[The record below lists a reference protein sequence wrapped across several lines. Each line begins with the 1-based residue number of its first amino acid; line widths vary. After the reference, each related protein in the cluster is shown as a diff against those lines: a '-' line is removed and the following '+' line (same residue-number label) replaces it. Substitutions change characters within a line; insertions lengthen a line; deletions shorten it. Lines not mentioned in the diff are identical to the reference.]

1 MNDLHY
7 TDSWMIYN
15 YIILTLKCFTLFVHH
30 LTTLVRIMHL
40 QIQSSPCVFDQR
52 RASWKLTREEIS
64 AIKLPSLSWLT
75 WFLGN
80 FPCACFHLHCFP
92 SVDQTTK
99 ERNMWTCQWSGK
111 PVELCV
117 HVQQSQLATLKVWNW
132 NKSITVSC
140 GIWAGALLTLCIAE
154 QHQDGSRSDCLSD
167 ALICPLFSVIHAN
180 YKGEIVLLGICTII
194 RVRYYFLTVIQC
206 VQACRQLWRSSCQGF
221 VLWSA
226 KYKSYSLC
234 SLAHTAVI
242 RRFCY

>member
-140 GIWAGALLTLCIAE
+140 GIWAGALLTLVYRWAASRWVKKWLLIRCPHLSIIFSYPCKLWRRDCIIRDL
-154 QHQDGSRSDCLSD
+154 HYHTCKILLSNSYPVCSGMQATVKIKLSGFC
-167 ALICPLFSVIHAN
+167 ALISKI
-180 YKGEIVLLGICTII
+180 
-194 RVRYYFLTVIQC
+194 
-206 VQACRQLWRSSCQGF
+206 
-221 VLWSA
+221 
-226 KYKSYSLC
+226 
-234 SLAHTAVI
+234 
-242 RRFCY
+242 